1 MPTDLTSLHIERARS
16 GDPQSREFLVD
27 RFGPVLLAQANYRLR
42 GGLRTLCEPEDLV
55 QEVWLTVLPRLSDL
69 TARDGRWTPVVL
81 RFLATTLVRK
91 INHLLRKR
99 IAGAV
104 AGGDATPST
113 GPGLAARQPGVVSHA
128 SRREQWTRVQTA
140 IAQLSTDEQEVL
152 VLRGI
157 EQVSNQEIARKLG
170 IQDYEAT
177 RRYQRA
183 LARLR
188 TSLPES
194 VFAEMIDA

>member
-1 MPTDLTSLHIERARS
+1 MPNDLTSLHIARARS

-27 RFGPVLLAQANYRLR
+27 RFGPILLAQANYRLS
-42 GGLRTLCEPEDLV
+42 GKLRSLCEPEDLV
-55 QEVWLTVLPRLSDL
+55 QEVWVTVLPRLSDL

-81 RFLATTLVRK
+81 RFFATTLVRK

-99 IAGAV
+99 IAV
-104 AGGDATPST
+104 TGGDATPST
-113 GPGLAARQPGVVSHA
+113 APGLAARQPGVVSHA
-128 SRREQWTRVQTA
+128 SRREQWTTVQTA
-140 IAQLSTDEQEVL
+140 IAQLSADEQEVL

-194 VFAEMIDA
+194 VFAEMVDS

>member
-1 MPTDLTSLHIERARS
+1 MPTDLTSLHIDRARS

-42 GGLRTLCEPEDLV
+42 GSLRSLCEPEDLV
-55 QEVWLTVLPRLSDL
+55 QEVWVTVLPRLSDL

-99 IAGAV
+99 IAVTAS
-104 AGGDATPST
+104 DATPST
-113 GPGLAARQPGVVSHA
+113 APGLAALQPGVVSHA
-128 SRREQWTRVQTA
+128 SRREQWTTVQTA
-140 IAQLSTDEQEVL
+140 IAQLSADEQELL

-188 TSLPES
+188 TSLPQS

>member
-1 MPTDLTSLHIERARS
+1 MTTDLTSLHIARARS
-16 GDPQSREFLVD
+16 GDSQSREFLVD

-42 GGLRTLCEPEDLV
+42 GKLRSLCEPEDLV
-55 QEVWLTVLPRLSDL
+55 QEVWVTVLPRLPDL
-69 TARDGRWTPVVL
+69 NARDGRWTPVIL

-91 INHLLRKR
+91 VNHLLRKR
-99 IAGAV
+99 IAV
-104 AGGDATPST
+104 AHDNPVPSHA
-113 GPGLAARQPGVVSHA
+113 PGSAAQQPGVVSHA
-128 SRREQWTRVQTA
+128 CRREQWTTVCTA
-140 IAQLSTDEQEVL
+140 IEQLSADEQELL

-157 EQVSNQEIARKLG
+157 EQLSNQEIARKLG

-194 VFAEMIDA
+194 VFAEMVEA

>member
-1 MPTDLTSLHIERARS
+1 MSTDLTSLHIDRARS

-42 GGLRTLCEPEDLV
+42 GSLRSLCDPEDLV

-99 IAGAV
+99 IAV
-104 AGGDATPST
+104 TGGDATPST
-113 GPGLAARQPGVVSHA
+113 APGLAALQPGVVSHA
-128 SRREQWTRVQTA
+128 SRREQWTTVQTA
-140 IAQLSTDEQEVL
+140 IAQLTADEQEVL

-194 VFAEMIDA
+194 VFAEMLDA

>member
-1 MPTDLTSLHIERARS
+1 MSTDQTSLHIDRARS

-42 GGLRTLCEPEDLV
+42 GTLRSLCEPEDLV

-99 IAGAV
+99 IAVTGAES
-104 AGGDATPST
+104 TPST
-113 GPGLAARQPGVVSHA
+113 APGLAALQPGVASHA
-128 SRREQWTRVQTA
+128 SRREQWTTVMAA
-140 IAQLSTDEQEVL
+140 IGQLSDDEQELL

-157 EQVSNQEIARKLG
+157 EQLSNQEIARKLG
-170 IQDYEAT
+170 IKDYEAT